1 MKVRSFISRSHIGC
15 EAGKGASSPMLGP
28 SSISTSS
35 RPSLASSSSRRPTE
49 APGRRCQSSRSLLVG
64 SAYFSS
70 CWISKYSKSI
80 ASASTVQSAATG
92 ARTFRKSDRRRRTR
106 TLSAARGREDMEAAG
121 SADPARGTPS
131 AMAGCRGSRR
141 AVESRRG
148 PVLPPSPSA
157 APPTWSRPAG
167 LFPRSTALPYNLEP
181 QYKCGGGGPP
191 ITAFEISG
199 GGWGCGDPEP
209 AF

>member
-49 APGRRCQSSRSLLVG
+49 APGRRCQSSSSLLVG
-64 SAYFSS
+64 SEYFSS

-106 TLSAARGREDMEAAG
+106 TLSAARGREDMEGAG

-131 AMAGCRGSRR
+131 AMAGCPGSRR

-148 PVLPPSPSA
+148 PELPPSPSA
-157 APPTWSRPAG
+157 APPTWSRPACLSFREAPPCPTIWSPSRCAEAG
-167 LFPRSTALPYNLEP
+167 GAPSLPSRSR
-181 QYKCGGGGPP
+181 
-191 ITAFEISG
+191 